1 MSTSF
6 DAKKQ
11 LRFVI
16 TLGTSTFDAAGKYDQ
31 IVLQGF
37 RASVDIDKAGGVQ
50 MGTLRAKIYGVSQ
63 SDMNTWG

>member
-37 RASVDIDKAGGVQ
+37 RASVDIDKAV
-50 MGTLRAKIYGVSQ
+50 
-63 SDMNTWG
+63 